1 MRKTILFSLL
11 VLSCSHSFAKSF
23 KVHKPKLSGF
33 YVQWGYNRDWF
44 TRSNL
49 HFSKDGAYDF
59 KLHNSKAKDQPD
71 FSAFRDAPLEIT
83 IPQNS
88 YRIGAYL
95 NQEHTWAIEINFD
108 HAKYVMLND
117 QNLRITGQING
128 QQMDK
133 DTIVNYNFVHLEHT
147 DGANFY
153 HVNYVYQNILKRT
166 RKSKRTLATCLAKVG
181 AGIVVPRS
189 EVTLFGKKLNNRY
202 HVAGY
207 VVGVELGS
215 RIYPLKNFF
224 LEANVKAGYANYLN
238 ALAVEGGKLS
248 HSFGYA
254 EVIGLIGYDINLP
267 FKKKRA

>member
-1 MRKTILFSLL
+1 MRSAILALL
-11 VLSCSHSFAKSF
+11 VLTIATTASAK
-23 KVHKPKLSGF
+23 VPKPHLSGF

-49 HFSKDGAYDF
+49 HFSKDDEYDF
-59 KLHNSKAKDQPD
+59 TLHKSKAKDQPD
-71 FSAFRDAPLEIT
+71 FSAFRDSPLDIT

-95 NQEHTWAIEINFD
+95 NKEHTWAIEINFD
-108 HAKYVMLND
+108 HAKYVMNNN

-128 QQMDK
+128 EQMDK
-133 DTIVNYNFVHLEHT
+133 DTVVGYNFVHLEHT

-153 HVNYVYQNILKRT
+153 HVNYVHQRALHRT
-166 RKSKRTLATCLAKVG
+166 RKSGRVLASVLGKIG
-181 AGIVVPRS
+181 GGIVVPRS

-207 VVGVELGS
+207 IFSTEIGTRL
-215 RIYPLKNFF
+215 YPLKNLF
-224 LEANVKAGYANYLN
+224 LEANVKAGYANYVN
-238 ALAVEGGKLS
+238 ALAVEGGKIS
-248 HSFGYA
+248 HSFGYL

-267 FKKKRA
+267 FGKKRP

>member
-1 MRKTILFSLL
+1 MRRALLSLL
-11 VLSCSHSFAKSF
+11 LLCTLRSEAKIP
-23 KVHKPKLSGF
+23 KPGLYGF

-49 HFSKDGAYDF
+49 HFSKDNDYDF
-59 KLHNSKAKDQPD
+59 TLHQSKAKDQPD
-71 FSAFRDAPLEIT
+71 FSAFRDSPLDIT

-95 NQEHTWAIEINFD
+95 NKEHTWAIEINFD
-108 HAKYVMLND
+108 HAKYVMDNN
-117 QNLRITGQING
+117 QNLHITGQING
-128 QQMDK
+128 EPMDK
-133 DTIVNYNFVHLEHT
+133 DTVVGYNFVHLEHT
-147 DGANFY
+147 DGANLY
-153 HVNYVYQNILKRT
+153 HINYVHQNILKRT
-166 RKSKRTLATCLAKVG
+166 RKTGRILATVLGKVG

-207 VVGVELGS
+207 VISAEIGT

-238 ALAVEGGKLS
+238 ALAVEGGKIS

-267 FKKKRA
+267 LFGKKRS